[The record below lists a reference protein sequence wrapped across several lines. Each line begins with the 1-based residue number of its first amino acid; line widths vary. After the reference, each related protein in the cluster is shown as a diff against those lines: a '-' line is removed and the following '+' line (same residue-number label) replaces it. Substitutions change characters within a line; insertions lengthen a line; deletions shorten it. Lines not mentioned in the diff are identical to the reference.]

1 MEVGTSD
8 PFPCWDNVPT
18 LDTFF
23 FEGFPK
29 VIRFFFMLHRIK
41 ASNDAYSDLW
51 LFFQFQ
57 NQTSLVLF
65 DAQKWFSTCCNQ

>member
-23 FEGFPK
+23 LK
-29 VIRFFFMLHRIK
+29 ASLRLSDFFMLHRIK

-65 DAQKWFSTCCNQ
+65 DAQKWFSTYCNQ